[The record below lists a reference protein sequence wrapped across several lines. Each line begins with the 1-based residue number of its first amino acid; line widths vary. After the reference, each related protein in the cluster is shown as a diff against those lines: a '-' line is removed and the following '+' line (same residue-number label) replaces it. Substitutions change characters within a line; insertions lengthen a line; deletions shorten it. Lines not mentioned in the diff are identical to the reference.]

1 MHNGFLNLLPRNC
14 RNHHGSRENSSVQRI
29 CSHGRIYSA
38 GHYQRKPY
46 IYTDYNSPRNVL
58 AGVIAFLVRSIP
70 TEIPEGEIPDPAVI
84 KQYRID
90 HPGASLQD
98 ALSALMTKPNNK
110 A

>member
-1 MHNGFLNLLPRNC
+1 MDLGKTLQYSGYVLMAVSVLIAVVSGNFMLMLTTILMAVCMLASSYFLFR
-14 RNHHGSRENSSVQRI
+14 G
-29 CSHGRIYSA
+29 
-38 GHYQRKPY
+38 
-46 IYTDYNSPRNVL
+46 
-58 AGVIAFLVRSIP
+58 IP

-98 ALSALMTKPNNK
+98 ALITLMTKPSDK